1 MYLPP
6 LARTLGSSCLI
17 LNVGGLGSQEIT
29 YPWRNLQKHF
39 PAPIKAERIAE
50 EQLRPYAADVWS
62 LGMLLMW
69 LMLGRHPIGYQ
80 DEPIF
85 KRMLR
90 ELFVTSK
97 FARTRMLADHAAY
110 RPLAPL
116 SFQRMLD
123 ARGGRWHGLIQLAV
137 FILDVDATP
146 TSSEVVARTAAL
158 TVAH

>member
-1 MYLPP
+1 MPH
-6 LARTLGSSCLI
+6 LGL
-17 LNVGGLGSQEIT
+17 QEIT
-29 YPWRNLQKHF
+29 YPWRNPQKHF

-85 KRMLR
+85 RHMLR
-90 ELFVTSK
+90 ELFVTST
-97 FARTRMLADHAAY
+97 FARTRMLANHASY
-110 RPLAPL
+110 RPSAPIC
-116 SFQRMLD
+116 FRRMLD
-123 ARGGRWHGLIQLAV
+123 ARGGQWHGLIQLAV

-146 TSSEVVARTAAL
+146 TSAEVVARTAAL
-158 TVAH
+158 I